1 MGEIQKYQGNQDEN
15 NPYEIVDAELAKD
28 EELANNLEN
37 AIQNDP
43 NIKNELELAAY
54 NQQKQLEILN
64 KLKGDKGN
72 VVINNNFYINNS
84 VNDSYNSTDNSC
96 KSSSSSSSRFSDLS
110 LDENNLLALVYT
122 ILIVTLLLVF
132 GEYTSRM
139 IDDKPAPEETNK
151 ESVE

>member
-72 VVINNNFYINNS
+72 IVINNNFYINNS
-84 VNDSYNSTDNSC
+84 VNDSYNSTDNSR
-96 KSSSSSSSRFSDLS
+96 KSSSSRFSGLS
-110 LDENNLLALVYT
+110 LDENNTILALVYT